1 MKGDNIFERLVKVGV
16 GVVNL
21 TEALP
26 GTPSARHIGQQ
37 LVRSATSAG
46 ANYQEARG
54 AESRNDFAHKLG
66 VALKELHEAH
76 YWLKLLGGLGW
87 ITAEGLQP
95 LLHESWELSRILGSS
110 IRTARAGSTVGQVQ
124 PETDNRNPE
133 TVAPSKA
140 WDWRNPT

>member
-16 GVVNL
+16 EAVHII
-21 TEALP
+21 EALP

-66 VALKELHEAH
+66 VALKEIHEAH
-76 YWLKLLGGLGW
+76 YWLQLLGGLGW
-87 ITAEGLQP
+87 VTTVGLQP
-95 LLHESWELSRILGSS
+95 LLRESWELSRILGSS
-110 IRTARAGSTVGQVQ
+110 IRTARAGCTAGQTQ
-124 PETDNRNPE
+124 PETENRKPE
-133 TVAPSKA
+133 TENRKPNRQTIP
-140 WDWRNPT
+140 D